1 MESLSGME
9 NMAKEAATARMIQSY
24 EKEIREVARVAN
36 MIKQS
41 EPIRAAWYC
50 PLLERVGAVM
60 ISLGTRLKTNYSTD
74 HALRPR

>member
-9 NMAKEAATARMIQSY
+9 NMAREAATTRMITSY
-24 EKEIREVARVAN
+24 EKEIREAARVAN

-50 PLLERVGAVM
+50 PLLKRMGVAM
-60 ISLGTRLKTNYSTD
+60 ISLGTRLKANSSAN